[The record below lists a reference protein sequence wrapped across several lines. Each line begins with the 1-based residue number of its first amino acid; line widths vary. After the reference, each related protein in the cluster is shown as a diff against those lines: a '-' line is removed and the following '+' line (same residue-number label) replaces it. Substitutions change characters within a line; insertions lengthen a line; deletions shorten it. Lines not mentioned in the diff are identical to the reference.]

1 MRLRRIR
8 ITLLLLLEEFL
19 LIKNYLLSVK
29 QKQILSKREM
39 LQ

>member
-1 MRLRRIR
+1 MRLRRNKNYTTI
-8 ITLLLLLEEFL
+8 ILEDL